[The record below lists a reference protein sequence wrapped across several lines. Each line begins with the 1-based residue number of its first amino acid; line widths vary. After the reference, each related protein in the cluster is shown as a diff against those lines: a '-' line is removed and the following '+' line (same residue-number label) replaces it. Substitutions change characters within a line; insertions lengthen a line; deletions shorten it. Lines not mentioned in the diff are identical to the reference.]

1 MTDEQRAKR
10 SKYRKK
16 DEVKSKYA
24 KYQKEN
30 FKTIAASFKRS
41 EAEYIVQIFANKG
54 VKPAEVL
61 RGAAL
66 ALLNGEPIPTA
77 SKPLEIPT
85 NTQPNTDI
93 SE

>member
-16 DEVKSKYA
+16 DEVKTKYA

-41 EAEYIVQIFANKG
+41 EAEYIAKIFTNNG
-54 VKPAEVL
+54 IKPAEVL

-66 ALLNGEPIPTA
+66 ALLNGEPIRTT
-77 SKPLEIPT
+77 SEPLEIPT
-85 NTQPNTDI
+85 DSGNPT
-93 SE
+93 E

>member
-16 DEVKSKYA
+16 DEVKTKYA

-41 EAEYIVQIFANKG
+41 EAEYIAQIFATNG

-77 SKPLEIPT
+77 SEPLEIPT
-85 NTQPNTDI
+85 DSDNPT
-93 SE
+93 E